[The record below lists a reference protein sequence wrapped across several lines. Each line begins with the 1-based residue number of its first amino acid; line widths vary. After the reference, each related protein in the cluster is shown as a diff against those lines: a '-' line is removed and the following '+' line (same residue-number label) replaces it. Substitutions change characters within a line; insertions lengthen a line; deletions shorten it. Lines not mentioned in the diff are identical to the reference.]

1 MWERTSVVFMKG
13 APTYYFRKYSQCV
26 CLLTSTKINVHR
38 PLKKHGRSENQER
51 GHRPGCSV
59 CSKNNGF
66 TLIFELFN
74 FYFFSGLI
82 PAWRFFGFFVSL
94 NVCFLFCTLG
104 RARLEKDNLSLGIR
118 TTCGGSIHVVRCG
131 SLKPHDT
138 KGNECCIWTLSGN
151 RALL

>member
-1 MWERTSVVFMKG
+1 MVFMKG

-26 CLLTSTKINVHR
+26 CLLTSTMINGSR
-38 PLKKHGRSENQER
+38 PLKNVGDVKTKSEGIVLAVLCVQ
-51 GHRPGCSV
+51 
-59 CSKNNGF
+59 KTLAF
-66 TLIFELFN
+66 TPIFELFN

-94 NVCFLFCTLG
+94 NVCFLFCMLG
-104 RARLEKDNLSLGIR
+104 RVRLEKDNLSLGIR
-118 TTCGGSIHVVRCG
+118 TTCGGSIQVVRCG

-138 KGNECCIWTLSGN
+138 KGNECCIWMLSGN

>member
-1 MWERTSVVFMKG
+1 MVMKG

-26 CLLTSTKINVHR
+26 CPLTSTMINGRR
-38 PLKKHGRSENQER
+38 PLKKVGDVKTKSEGIVLAVLCVQ
-51 GHRPGCSV
+51 
-59 CSKNNGF
+59 KTLAF

-118 TTCGGSIHVVRCG
+118 TTCGGSIHVVRFG
-131 SLKPHDT
+131 T
-138 KGNECCIWTLSGN
+138 KAS
-151 RALL
+151 